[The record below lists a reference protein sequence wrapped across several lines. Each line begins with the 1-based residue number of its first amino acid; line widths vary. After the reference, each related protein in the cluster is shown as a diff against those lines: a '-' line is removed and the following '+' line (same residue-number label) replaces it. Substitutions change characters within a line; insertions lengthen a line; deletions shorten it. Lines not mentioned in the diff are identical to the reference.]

1 MNHVDPIRVLLVED
15 NESDAFLVRTALNVF
30 GKGGF
35 NVSRVETLN
44 EARRALGN
52 SEHFDVL
59 IGDLNLPDSSQGDTL
74 AFLLRIREQVP
85 VVVLNSCDDP
95 DLEQQCADSG
105 AACYSKQKL
114 LEREFVQIVRKESE
128 HATH

>member
-1 MNHVDPIRVLLVED
+1 MNHTDPIRVLLVED
-15 NESDAFLVRTALNVF
+15 NESDAFLVRTALKLL
-30 GKGGF
+30 GKGKF
-35 NVSRVETLN
+35 SVRRVESLN
-44 EARRALGN
+44 EARVALGN
-52 SEHFDVL
+52 SEQFDVL
-59 IGDLNLPDSSQGDTL
+59 IGDLNLPDSSPDDTL

-85 VVVLNSCDDP
+85 VVVLNACDDP

-114 LEREFVQIVRKESE
+114 LDREFVEIVRHESE